1 MKPNIITV
9 SGPSAVGKSFFIE
22 KIIERFPNI
31 EETLGLT
38 TRAKRQGEINGKSG
52 HFITIAELEQL
63 EKAGELM
70 LIREFFGN
78 KYAWYKRDLVNAQ
91 GLRIINISY
100 KSVEELKRNGL
111 NIFSIFIRPESEEK
125 IKEMLKLRTIS
136 EVEYEKRL
144 KDYYESE
151 QFLKDSKQHFDLI
164 FTNCYDEKSLEN
176 LLTYIENTF
185 ICEEKKNDELEIDKK
200 IEYLLLEDKK
210 LEHQIQLANELL
222 IEYEQHNEK
231 EK

>member
-1 MKPNIITV
+1 M
-9 SGPSAVGKSFFIE
+9 
-22 KIIERFPNI
+22 
-31 EETLGLT
+31 T

-70 LIREFFGN
+70 LIKEFFGN
-78 KYAWYKRDLVNAQ
+78 KYAWYKRDLVNTQ

-151 QFLKDSKQHFDLI
+151 QFLKDSKQDFDLI